1 MYLDE
6 AFRFCEQNSNQKR
19 SPRIPLPTTSLTKF
33 QPENTK
39 DKGKMR

>member
-6 AFRFCEQNSNQKR
+6 ALHFCEQNSDQKW
-19 SPRIPLPTTSLTKF
+19 SPRIPLSYTSLIKF